1 MGKYHIDKKQET
13 LNLNLTVKYLLQIY
27 VYCHFK
33 KSPPLKKLHPILRQL

>member
-1 MGKYHIDKKQET
+1 MGKYHIDKQDT

-33 KSPPLKKLHPILRQL
+33 KS